1 MLRKDWPD
9 GTIELN
15 CCYEHKLVYVKLVA
29 KLKLKKEQSPLSA
42 RMSNSCEDVELKL
55 GFLRYQP

>member
-29 KLKLKKEQSPLSA
+29 KLKLKKQKKNNLHCQQEWLIHVK
-42 RMSNSCEDVELKL
+42 M
-55 GFLRYQP
+55 

>member
-29 KLKLKKEQSPLSA
+29 KLKLKKENNLHCQQ
-42 RMSNSCEDVELKL
+42 E
-55 GFLRYQP
+55 

>member
-15 CCYEHKLVYVKLVA
+15 CCYEHKLVYVKLIA
-29 KLKLKKEQSPLSA
+29 KLKLKKQNKKRTISTVSKNE
-42 RMSNSCEDVELKL
+42 
-55 GFLRYQP
+55 

>member
-29 KLKLKKEQSPLSA
+29 KLKKNNLHCQQE
-42 RMSNSCEDVELKL
+42 
-55 GFLRYQP
+55 

>member
-29 KLKLKKEQSPLSA
+29 KLKLTRKTKKRTISTVSKNE
-42 RMSNSCEDVELKL
+42 
-55 GFLRYQP
+55 

>member
-29 KLKLKKEQSPLSA
+29 KLKLKKQKKNNLHCQQE
-42 RMSNSCEDVELKL
+42 
-55 GFLRYQP
+55 